1 MPVLRFLT
9 SVFALIAVLS
19 LVADATPA
27 FYGVKPFSLTT
38 VMEYWQE
45 LAPASLE
52 AAHNAVIHSAPT
64 WVWDPVITAILG
76 RPTAVLFG
84 GLAVFFGFMG
94 RRREEL
100 KVHVN

>member
-9 SVFALIAVLS
+9 SVFALVAVVS

-27 FYGVKPFSLTT
+27 FYGTKPFLMTT

-52 AAHNAVIHSAPT
+52 AAHNVVAHSVAP
-64 WVWDPVITAILG
+64 WVWDPVITSVLG
-76 RPTAVLFG
+76 RPTPVLFG
-84 GLAVFFGFMG
+84 GLAVFFGFLG
-94 RRREEL
+94 RRREEM
-100 KVHVN
+100 KVHIN